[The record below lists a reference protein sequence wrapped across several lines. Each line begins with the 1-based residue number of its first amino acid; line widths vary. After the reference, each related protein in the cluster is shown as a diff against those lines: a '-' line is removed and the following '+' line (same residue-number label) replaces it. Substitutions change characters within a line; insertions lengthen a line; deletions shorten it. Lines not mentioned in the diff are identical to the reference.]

1 MTVSSSASSFRPGV
15 CLSTNRPVSPYEG
28 QVIYESDTDRTLVWN
43 GSSWIYLATS
53 SQYKVGVELVSSAEF
68 TNVPYTEVT
77 GFSSAF
83 QWYDLYFSGVNVSS
97 PAASTVLCV
106 LYDGATARNSQYYG
120 GNHYMGYDGTAGAQY
135 NQNNAGDFYGTTL
148 ETRYRGNF
156 TMRIFRASGQNFSY
170 NTNGFDSMNFR
181 SFHGGGFR
189 NGTES
194 WDRIRLTGVSRNITG
209 QWSLYGR
216 EL

>member
-1 MTVSSSASSFRPGV
+1 MI
-15 CLSTNRPVSPYEG
+15 
-28 QVIYESDTDRTLVWN
+28 IYETDTDKTLVWN
-43 GSSWIYLATS
+43 GSSWVFLATS
-53 SQYKVGVELVSSAEF
+53 SSNRVGVELVSSAEF

-77 GFSSAF
+77 GFSSDF

-97 PAASTVLCV
+97 PAAGTVVLCV
-106 LYDGATARNSQYYG
+106 LYDGTTARNSQYYG
-120 GNHYMGYDGTAGAQY
+120 GNHYAGYDGTSGAQY

-170 NTNGFDSMNFR
+170 NTNGFDSLNFR

-189 NGTES
+189 NSTDS
-194 WDRIRLTGVSRNITG
+194 WDRIRLTGFTRNITG
-209 QWSLYGR
+209 QWALYGR